1 MKKMTASDYRDEAA
15 QHRTNAEDSFQRCD
29 TDGFL
34 SQWASGINAQ
44 VADRQADI
52 ADSDGMWKFERVTL
66 HRTDGSPVTDAKLC
80 HTRYGLKWRSDDDNV
95 WLAYK
100 PARESTLGKK
110 GYKEV
115 TVTEVAPAKAVT
127 WAPAGARGLSGA
139 TSVQVIT
146 IRTDRPRSEHW
157 YSIGRP

>member
-1 MKKMTASDYRDEAA
+1 MKKTVDDYLNEAA
-15 QHRTNAEDSFQRCD
+15 QHRTNAEDSFARCD
-29 TDGFL
+29 TDGFV

-44 VADRQADI
+44 VADRMAAI
-52 ADSDGMWKFERVTL
+52 TEAGGMWKFERVTL
-66 HRTDGSPVTDAKLC
+66 HRTDGSLVEDARLC
-80 HTRYGLKWRSDDDNV
+80 NTRYGMKWRSDEDDV
-95 WLAYK
+95 WLSYK
-100 PARESTLGKK
+100 PVRESTLAKK

-127 WAPAGARGLSGA
+127 WAPPGARGLSGA